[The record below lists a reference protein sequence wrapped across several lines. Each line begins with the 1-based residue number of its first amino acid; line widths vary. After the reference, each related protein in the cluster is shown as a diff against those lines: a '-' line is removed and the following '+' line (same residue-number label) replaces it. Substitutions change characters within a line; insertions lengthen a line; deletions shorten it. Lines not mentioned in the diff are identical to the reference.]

1 MKNDFTKDIAEELIK
16 RIQEYQPAISARQVG
31 HVISVADGVARVSG
45 LPQVA
50 SMERVEF
57 SSGVAGLAFNL
68 EEDVVGVIILGD
80 YLKIRQG
87 DEVRATGTLLSMPV
101 GEGFLGRVVN
111 PIGEPVDGGK
121 PIKAKTTYPIEK
133 IAPSV
138 THRKSVKTPL
148 QTGIKAIDAMIPI
161 GRGQRELIIGDRG
174 TGKTTVVVDTIINQK
189 KEGVICIYVAIGQK
203 TSRVA
208 QVIAELE
215 KHGAMDHTVVVS
227 ATASDSAAFQ
237 YLAPYAGTAIGEYFM
252 DQGRD
257 ALIIYDDL
265 SKHAWAYRQVS
276 LVLRRPSGREAY
288 PGDVFYLHSRLLER
302 SCRLDEKH
310 GGGSLTAL
318 PIVETQANDISGYI
332 PTNIISI
339 TDGQLFLETDLFNA
353 GQRPAIN
360 VGFSVSRVGGEA
372 QIKAMKKVAGTLKLD
387 LAQYRSLAAFAQ
399 FSSDVD
405 AATKKQIDRGA
416 RMMELLKQGQ
426 GQPMPVSHQVVS
438 IWAGTAGYF
447 DDIPVASVSRFE
459 KEFLAYVSAHEKKLV
474 AAIEKEKAVTPEI
487 EKMLK
492 SAAEGFKKGF
502 K

>member
-1 MKNDFTKDIAEELIK
+1 MKNDYTKDIAAELIK
-16 RIQEYQPAISARQVG
+16 RIEQYTPSVSARQVG
-31 HVISVADGVARVSG
+31 HVLSVADGVARVSG

-57 SSGVAGLAFNL
+57 AGGVAGLAFNL
-68 EEDVVGVIILGD
+68 EEDVVGVIVLGD
-80 YLKIRQG
+80 YLGIHEG
-87 DEVRATGTLLSMPV
+87 DEVRSTGKLLSMPV
-101 GEGFLGRVVN
+101 GNGFLGRVVN
-111 PIGEPVDGGK
+111 PLGEPVDG
-121 PIKAKTTYPIEK
+121 AAAVKTKDFYPIEK

-138 THRKSVKTPL
+138 TSRRSVKTPL

-161 GRGQRELIIGDRG
+161 GRGQRELIIGDRN

-208 QVIAELE
+208 QVIHDLTAA
-215 KHGAMDHTVVVS
+215 GAMSHTIVIT
-227 ATASDSAAFQ
+227 ATASDSAAYQ
-237 YLAPYAGTAIGEYFM
+237 YLAPYAGTAMGEYFM
-252 DQGRD
+252 DQGKD

-265 SKHAWAYRQVS
+265 SKHAWAYRQIS

-332 PTNIISI
+332 PTNVISI
-339 TDGQLFLETDLFNA
+339 TDGQLFLESDLFNA

-372 QIKAMKKVAGTLKLD
+372 QIKAMKKVSGTLKLD

-405 AATKKQIDRGA
+405 EVTKKQIDRGA

-426 GQPMPVSHQVVS
+426 GVPMPVSHQIVS
-438 IWAGTAGYF
+438 IWSGTAGYL
-447 DDIPVASVSRFE
+447 DDVAVSDVNRFE
-459 KEFLAYVSAHEKKLV
+459 KELLTFVAGRHKKVFAL
-474 AAIEKEKAVTPEI
+474 IEKEKNMTPEI
-487 EKMLK
+487 ETMLK
-492 SAAEGFKKGF
+492 SAVTEFKKGF